1 MQQRRPRLGDV
12 LDDYCPRERRVTNHV
27 VVAMIEDQVKQTRCT
42 TCDGDHDYKQARTPS
57 PRKTKAVA
65 AIQDGAEAFEAKP
78 VLAAP
83 ARGSADASP
92 DSPPDEAT
100 MAADG
105 APAAEAPAPAA
116 AASSPPSA
124 AAETPLEL
132 AASAEPS
139 EGDLAD
145 DGPLEPGE
153 DEGPVHRRLIR
164 ATLPRPEGHV
174 PERKEP
180 EFTIRQQGARGGGG
194 GGREVDGNRVG
205 YRHKGG
211 GGQRP
216 QGGGFG
222 HGGGHSR
229 FGGQRQGPG
238 QQPQRQ
244 GGRPAQDDQR
254 GGRPD
259 GMGNS
264 RGQRGPGSGGGRRRG
279 GR

>member
-57 PRKTKAVA
+57 PRKAKPVA
-65 AIQDGAEAFEAKP
+65 AIQDGAEAFEPKP
-78 VLAAP
+78 VLAAA
-83 ARGSADASP
+83 ARESADGSP
-92 DSPPDEAT
+92 DSSPDDAT

-105 APAAEAPAPAA
+105 TSAAVATLPAA
-116 AASSPPSA
+116 AASPPFGA
-124 AAETPLEL
+124 ADTPLER

-139 EGDLAD
+139 AGDRGD
-145 DGPLEPGE
+145 EGPLEHSE

-194 GGREVDGNRVG
+194 GREVDGNRVG

-211 GGQRP
+211 GAQRP
-216 QGGGFG
+216 QGGFG
-222 HGGGHSR
+222 SGGGHSR
-229 FGGQRQGPG
+229 FGGQRQGSG

-244 GGRPAQDDQR
+244 GGRPGQDGQR

-259 GMGNS
+259 GGMGNS
-264 RGQRGPGSGGGRRRG
+264 RGQRGPGAGRRRG

>member
-42 TCDGDHDYKQARTPS
+42 TCDGDHDYKKARTPS
-57 PRKTKAVA
+57 PRKSKPVA
-65 AIQDGAEAFEAKP
+65 AMQDGAEAFESKP

-83 ARGSADASP
+83 ARGSTDGSP
-92 DSPPDEAT
+92 DSSPEDAP
-100 MAADG
+100 MAAD
-105 APAAEAPAPAA
+105 ATPAAVATAP

-124 AAETPLEL
+124 APDTPLER

-139 EGDLAD
+139 EDDRGDES
-145 DGPLEPGE
+145 PLEPSE

-194 GGREVDGNRVG
+194 GREVDGNRVG
-205 YRHKGG
+205 YRHKGPG
-211 GGQRP
+211 AQRP
-216 QGGGFG
+216 PGGFG
-222 HGGGHSR
+222 SGGGHSR
-229 FGGQRQGPG
+229 FGGQRHGSG
-238 QQPQRQ
+238 QQPERQ
-244 GGRPAQDDQR
+244 GGRPGQDGQR

-259 GMGNS
+259 STGNS
-264 RGQRGPGSGGGRRRG
+264 RGQRGPGSGRRRG